1 MSSQYTQ
8 VISFKVSPKQ
18 DQYLKQKAADQTRK
32 LGKPVTVTNIVRAL
46 IQRQMDYDE
55 EKKRVDG

>member
-1 MSSQYTQ
+1 MASQYTQ

-18 DQYLKQKAADQTRK
+18 DRYLKQKAADQTKK
-32 LGKPVTVTNIVRAL
+32 LGEPVTVTNIVRAL